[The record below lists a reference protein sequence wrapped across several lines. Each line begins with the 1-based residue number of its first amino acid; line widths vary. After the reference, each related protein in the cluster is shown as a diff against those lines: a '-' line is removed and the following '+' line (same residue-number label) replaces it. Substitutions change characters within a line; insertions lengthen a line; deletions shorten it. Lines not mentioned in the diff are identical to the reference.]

1 MAQKRLTE
9 YFQNRKRAEIQYDG
23 HPSKRAKLE
32 PRVLRSKLVDT
43 EVEPGKTGEKT
54 VAFSTACLDD
64 HSNVLPSTPTKRS
77 LRSGHSTS
85 SKKRSRVVDAPDLS
99 EGFKTPEK
107 GYDFSVFASGDRT
120 SESTSARRRLHRKK
134 LEPQDT
140 ILNIKPEAQNSALV
154 DAVKNTD
161 AFKVKK
167 QTNNTEKFSKV
178 VNSVLKSVDEGSASE
193 PKYCLDRTAVGSKTP
208 KKSSSK
214 KDSNE
219 NIKLKSHSSVLVDD
233 VKSLAASEVKTQA
246 KKSKGS
252 EVTEVALKSVDKDR
266 SNETKDCVDKMTDGV
281 KTTKN
286 SSPLDDGQ
294 EKPQVKSHD
303 PGNDSVPVET
313 KGEMEKLATV
323 DEVANKVLM
332 SVDKDSSSKFKDC
345 GNKVSVGTEKTEK
358 ALSANDGNE
367 QSINKEDA
375 SQREV

>member
-9 YFQNRKRAEIQYDG
+9 YFQNRKRAEIQYDV

-43 EVEPGKTGEKT
+43 EVELGKTEEKT
-54 VAFSTACLDD
+54 VAVSTACLDD

-85 SKKRSRVVDAPDLS
+85 SKKRSRVVDKADLS

-140 ILNIKPEAQNSALV
+140 ILNIKPKAQKSALV

-167 QTNNTEKFSKV
+167 QTNNVEKFS
-178 VNSVLKSVDEGSASE
+178 NSVLKTVDEGSTSE
-193 PKYCLDRTAVGSKTP
+193 PKDCRDRTVVGAKTP

-219 NIKLKSHSSVLVDD
+219 NIKLKSHSGVLVDD
-233 VKSLAASEVKTQA
+233 VKSLAAPEVKT
-246 KKSKGS
+246 SS
-252 EVTEVALKSVDKDR
+252 FE
-266 SNETKDCVDKMTDGV
+266 DG
-281 KTTKN
+281 K
-286 SSPLDDGQ
+286 
-294 EKPQVKSHD
+294 EKPQVTSHD
-303 PGNDSVPVET
+303 TVNDSVPVEI
-313 KGEMEKLATV
+313 KGEMEKLVTV
-323 DEVANKVLM
+323 DKVANKVFM
-332 SVDKDSSSKFKDC
+332 SVDKDGSTKFKDC

-358 ALSANDGNE
+358 ALSANGGNE
-367 QSINKEDA
+367 QSINKGDA